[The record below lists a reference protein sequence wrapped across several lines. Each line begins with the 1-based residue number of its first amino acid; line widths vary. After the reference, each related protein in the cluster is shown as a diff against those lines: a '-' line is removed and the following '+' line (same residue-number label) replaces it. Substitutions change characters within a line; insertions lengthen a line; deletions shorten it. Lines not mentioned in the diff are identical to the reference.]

1 MANNLAEQWKE
12 KKVEFPKTPF
22 AYITVYQNLVPITFL
37 LLLDVFFIFLILILQ
52 IPVGMQII
60 LFPGI
65 ILSNYFLYIVS
76 LSICSKW
83 LNSYYEYKSPPQQ
96 GTFVR
101 EFEKGDVGS
110 SLIHYY
116 HLRGFLYKWPVW
128 VAKKSIFPWRLNYVL
143 RRANKIDK
151 DFMYGDAYVGLEL
164 NDLRKNAVVME
175 GAVLSSHVVDSLYGN
190 LTIKQVIVEEG
201 GVILPNGI
209 AAPGVIVGEN
219 MVLGPNTYAPKDW
232 AVLPSEQKMRWG
244 VPPTKKGYLS
254 FTDLLPE
261 DLKKSW
267 EEKSK
272 NSKKKL

>member
-116 HLRGFLYKWPVW
+116 HLRGFLYNFFLYN
-128 VAKKSIFPWRLNYVL
+128 SSHSLLQSFFNYV
-143 RRANKIDK
+143 
-151 DFMYGDAYVGLEL
+151 
-164 NDLRKNAVVME
+164 
-175 GAVLSSHVVDSLYGN
+175 
-190 LTIKQVIVEEG
+190 
-201 GVILPNGI
+201 
-209 AAPGVIVGEN
+209 
-219 MVLGPNTYAPKDW
+219 
-232 AVLPSEQKMRWG
+232 
-244 VPPTKKGYLS
+244 
-254 FTDLLPE
+254 
-261 DLKKSW
+261 
-267 EEKSK
+267 
-272 NSKKKL
+272 